1 MRRGRWL
8 AARLGLDGNCLRR
21 RTDRIAAFAAVG
33 LLVVF
38 LVAAP
43 IAAVFAGHWAYR
55 WSMSQQRDQRSW
67 RAVTAVLLQKAPVEP
82 SGFDASGS
90 WTVARW
96 TPPGGHARSG
106 AISVPAGTP
115 AGSRVRIWLDASGR
129 WAGPPLGRQMV
140 AVRVAMAV
148 MGTTLV
154 LAAAAVTVASVGL
167 WLLDRRRMAGWEAD
181 WNAVGPQWTKEF
193 RARG

>member
-1 MRRGRWL
+1 VRRGRWPT
-8 AARLGLDGNCLRR
+8 ARLGLDGNCLRR
-21 RTDRIAAFAAVG
+21 RTDRIAAFATVG
-33 LLVVF
+33 LIVVF
-38 LVAAP
+38 LVVTP
-43 IAAVFAGHWAYR
+43 IVDIFAGHWAYR
-55 WSMSQQRDQRSW
+55 WSMSQQRDQQSW

-115 AGSRVRIWLDASGR
+115 AGSRVRIWLDSSGR
-129 WAGPPLGRQMV
+129 WAGLPLGRQTV
-140 AVRVAMAV
+140 VVRVVMAI

-154 LAAAAVTVASVGL
+154 LAAAAITVASVGL